1 MHLRHIRERTR
12 SVLSGIP
19 TRSVGTISVRA
30 GICTRSFLCS
40 ALIVIHK
47 SASALIVPIAP
58 RGHASRDALRQK
70 WHRLR
75 SQLAGRMTWI
85 TLELG
90 LASAPHSRADAERP
104 ERHSHAERRNDQCEG
119 WHLYPIVSMLRAH
132 RYTQVRLS
140 TDRAHRSAWACRP

>member
-58 RGHASRDALRQK
+58 RGHAARDAPRHKRQ
-70 WHRLR
+70 
-75 SQLAGRMTWI
+75 
-85 TLELG
+85 
-90 LASAPHSRADAERP
+90 
-104 ERHSHAERRNDQCEG
+104 RR
-119 WHLYPIVSMLRAH
+119 R
-132 RYTQVRLS
+132 TQ
-140 TDRAHRSAWACRP
+140 